1 MTFVPVKIKH
11 CAANFVLPKTK
22 FYRSVNLFFLAIK
35 HTKMSLTINLR
46 NLILRKPICIESSK
60 ILLNICARNSSSAV
74 LQYEKD
80 PSADFLNPKIQ
91 SYLKSLTR
99 IRLDKVFRKRSVSD
113 NTVEY
118 KFLTT
123 EQLENEFK
131 KIISEAE
138 SNLQM
143 PPVVMAK
150 KDVQKIISTDL
161 ALKNFSDSKFVIADI
176 TFGLKQN
183 QRKVIVRQIDG
194 TLEHAPMDV
203 TKRINQTY
211 FPLPGRKI
219 RTPRMFEDK
228 NLENCLNDF
237 KYEFVLDRLCI
248 QYEPFEQVF
257 HDVSS
262 KVYSHINEHK
272 RFDDLRSTRHF
283 GPMAFFL
290 AWHKQIDD
298 LLYDVIKRDYLRNGV
313 ELITILYQIHKIP
326 FDESVIK
333 KLESIPQSSD
343 VLGELKKSYQGTSD
357 DIHEEIKSAIG
368 KSREDFEADEIC
380 LGFIDNFVK
389 QHALKKVQLE
399 MAIQTFKEDNDEKKK
414 LYEGLRKAHGVSS

>member
-1 MTFVPVKIKH
+1 
-11 CAANFVLPKTK
+11 
-22 FYRSVNLFFLAIK
+22 
-35 HTKMSLTINLR
+35 MSIASNLR
-46 NLILRKPICIESSK
+46 NAILRKPLCIDSNK
-60 ILLNICARNSSSAV
+60 ILTNLCARYCSNNT
-74 LQYEKD
+74 LQYDKD
-80 PSADFLNPKIQ
+80 PSSDFLNPKIQ
-91 SYLKSLTR
+91 SLLKSLTR
-99 IRLDKVFRKRSVSD
+99 VRLDKVFRKRSVTD

-123 EQLENEFK
+123 EQLEDEFK
-131 KIISEAE
+131 RIIAESE

-143 PPVVMAK
+143 PPVVMVK
-150 KDVQKIISTDL
+150 QDQQKIISQDP
-161 ALKNFSDSKFVIADI
+161 ALKNFADSKFVITDI
-176 TFGLKQN
+176 TFGIKQN

-194 TLEHAPMDV
+194 TLEYAPIET
-203 TKRINQTY
+203 TKRMIQTY

-219 RTPRMFEDK
+219 RTPRMFEEK
-228 NLENCLNDF
+228 NLQKCLDEF

-248 QYEPFEQVF
+248 QYEPFEKEF
-257 HDVSS
+257 HSVSA

-272 RFDDLRSTRHF
+272 KFDDLRSTRHF

-343 VLGELKKSYQGTSD
+343 ILGELKKSYQGTSD

-368 KSREDFEADEIC
+368 KSREDFEADDIC
-380 LGFIDNFVK
+380 LGFIENFVK

-414 LYEGLRKAHGVSS
+414 LYEGLRKAHGVST